1 MVIYRP
7 ETPLQKVLHALRN
20 VPGYVGLSARRK
32 LARRYGKRAVADFD
46 TRLRHIGPGD
56 AVVDMGAN
64 VGFFTA
70 RLAATGAEVHA
81 WEPDP
86 YAFDKLQSRFSGVGN
101 VNLHNAAVA
110 QRPGRLRLARKAAFD
125 RDPGR
130 HSTASSIYFSPESG
144 GESIEVDVVSFD
156 EALARCKAPVKLVK
170 MDIEGAEFDILKSIF
185 ADPARCPVEALYV
198 ETHEMLDPAK
208 IPLIDRLR
216 AEAESLPR
224 PVVNLYWP

>member
-7 ETPLQKVLHALRN
+7 ETALQQVLHALRN
-20 VPGYVGLSARRK
+20 VPGFVGLSARRK

-46 TRLRHIGPGD
+46 TRLRQIGPGD
-56 AVVDMGAN
+56 AVVDVGAN
-64 VGFFTA
+64 VGLFTA
-70 RLAATGAEVHA
+70 RLADTGAEVHA

-86 YAFDKLQSRFSGVGN
+86 YAFDRLTNRFSGVAN
-101 VNLHNAAVA
+101 VHLHNAAVA
-110 QRPGRLRLARKAAFD
+110 QRPGRLRLARKAAFN

-130 HSTASSIYFSPESG
+130 YSTASSIYFAPEVG
-144 GESIEVDVVSFD
+144 GDSIEVDVVAFD

-170 MDIEGAEFDILKSIF
+170 MDIEGAEFDILTSIF
-185 ADPARCPVEALYV
+185 ADPAACPAEALYV